1 MPTLKLNIVII
12 HKGENRIRNLSSFKG
27 VSPYTKNPHCVA
39 VVLLHRKSDTVDF
52 VAAHTAAV
60 SFHSSISH
68 G

>member
-1 MPTLKLNIVII
+1 MPTLNIVII
-12 HKGENRIRNLSSFKG
+12 HKGENRIRNFSSFKEG

-52 VAAHTAAV
+52 IAAHTAAV